1 MDTVQDAS
9 GQPFAGWLEGEL
21 ARYYEPAA
29 VLRRS
34 DRKEI
39 LLYRHRESG
48 QHIVYRRIRGRQ
60 PVYDSLCLFRSR
72 NIAEV
77 YETTFDGRDTLVIE
91 EYVDGVTIAD
101 VLEKR
106 LFTVKEMCG
115 TIIQICEG
123 LHALHERHIIH
134 RDIKPE
140 NVMIQHDGVVKLI
153 DFDSSKIFKPSVQRD
168 TTTLGTVGYA
178 APEQY
183 GEAQSDERTDIYAL
197 GILMNVMLTG
207 VHPVKMQARGRAG
220 RLIEK
225 CIMVNPGKRCE
236 NVLEIRKALK
246 KIVD

>member
-115 TIIQICEG
+115 TIIQLCEG

-153 DFDSSKIFKPSVQRD
+153 DFDSSNNNAGHSRIRGA
-168 TTTLGTVGYA
+168 GTVRGSPVRRA
-178 APEQY
+178 DRHLRP
-183 GEAQSDERTDIYAL
+183 GHFNERHAD
-197 GILMNVMLTG
+197 
-207 VHPVKMQARGRAG
+207 RRASRENAG
-220 RLIEK
+220 QGQD
-225 CIMVNPGKRCE
+225 GK
-236 NVLEIRKALK
+236 A
-246 KIVD
+246 D

>member
-115 TIIQICEG
+115 TIIQLCEG

-140 NVMIQHDGVVKLI
+140 NVMIQNDGVVKLI
-153 DFDSSKIFKPSVQRD
+153 DFDSSKIFKPSVERD

-183 GEAQSDERTDIYAL
+183 GLPSPTSGQTSTPWAF
-197 GILMNVMLTG
+197 
-207 VHPVKMQARGRAG
+207 
-220 RLIEK
+220 
-225 CIMVNPGKRCE
+225 
-236 NVLEIRKALK
+236 
-246 KIVD
+246 